1 MKENNKYIVLAIAAA
16 TFVGCTDLDTIPEGY
31 YVTED
36 QKNETVILD
45 PDKAEAGV
53 NAVFAQFNQYCPNAD
68 ALGGL
73 SRHNDFGYAGLMM
86 MMDANGYDIPAANN
100 GYNWAGNELTYEDRI
115 NTSLESTIFW
125 NTLYKQVFT
134 TNSVIASIDAET
146 TDPVSQFYLAQGLA
160 GRAFNYWVLAQLY
173 QFNYV
178 GNESKPCVPLVTEEN
193 ASTAGVEGCP
203 RATVA
208 EVYELI
214 MSDLNKAVE
223 LLETTTKTPSDKR
236 YISKAVAYGLRARV
250 NLTMQKWN
258 DAASDADKAIAS
270 FSGRPYAK
278 AEVSVPTFWDSNDNA
293 WMWAILIA
301 ETDRVVTSGIVN
313 WPSHMHSL
321 CYGYNTYVGG
331 RQINKALYNTIP
343 DSDVR
348 KGWWL
353 NENLESPNLN
363 SEQAA
368 FVEKAK
374 YPAYTNVKF
383 GPYQN
388 IVGSNTNA
396 NDIPLMRI
404 EEMYLIKAESLAMGG
419 NTNEAKNVLES
430 FVKTYRDES
439 YTCRFT
445 SAADLQNEVYRQR
458 RIELWGEGLSWFDI
472 LRLNRD
478 MDRRGGGYN
487 DAAIVLNIPAG
498 SPILLYR
505 LPEAEIQSNP
515 QISEADNNEAAPAP
529 SPVPDVE

>member
-1 MKENNKYIVLAIAAA
+1 MALAITAM
-16 TFVGCTDLDTIPEGY
+16 TFVGCTDLDTVPEGY

-36 QKNETVILD
+36 QKNETVTLD
-45 PDKAEAGV
+45 PSKAEAGV

-68 ALGGL
+68 ALGA
-73 SRHNDFGYAGLMM
+73 SRHNDFGYAALMM
-86 MMDANGYDIPAANN
+86 MMDTNGYDVPSANN
-100 GYNWAGNELTYEDRI
+100 GYNWAGNELTYEDRLY
-115 NTSLESTIFW
+115 TSLESTIFW

-134 TNSVIASIDAET
+134 TNSVIASIDGET

-178 GNESKPCVPLVTEEN
+178 GNESKPCVPLITEEN
-193 ASTAGVEGCP
+193 ASTAGVEGTP

-214 MSDLNKAVE
+214 MSDLNKAID
-223 LLETTTKTPSDKR
+223 LLEATTKTPGDKR

-258 DAASDADKAIAS
+258 EAASDADKAIAS
-270 FSGRPYAK
+270 FSGHPYSK
-278 AEVSVPTFWDSNDNA
+278 ADVSVPTFWDSNDSA
-293 WMWAILIA
+293 WMWAILVA

-321 CYGYNTYVGG
+321 SSGYNTRCGG

-343 DSDVR
+343 ESDVR

-353 NENLESPNLN
+353 NEDLVSPNLN
-363 SEQAA
+363 SEQAK
-368 FVEKAK
+368 FMENTK

-383 GPYQN
+383 APYQN
-388 IVGSNTNA
+388 MVGTTTNA
-396 NDIPLMRI
+396 NDVPLMRI
-404 EEMYLIKAESLAMGG
+404 EEMYLIKAEGLAMSG
-419 NTNEAKNVLES
+419 NTGEAKTFLENFIKS
-430 FVKTYRDES
+430 YRDEN
-439 YTCRFT
+439 YTCKAT
-445 SAADLQNEVYRQR
+445 SATDLQNEVYRQR

-472 LRLNRD
+472 LRLNKD
-478 MDRRGGGYN
+478 MDRRGGGYT

-515 QISEADNNEAAPAP
+515 QISEADNNEAAPSP
-529 SPVPDVE
+529 SPVPDI